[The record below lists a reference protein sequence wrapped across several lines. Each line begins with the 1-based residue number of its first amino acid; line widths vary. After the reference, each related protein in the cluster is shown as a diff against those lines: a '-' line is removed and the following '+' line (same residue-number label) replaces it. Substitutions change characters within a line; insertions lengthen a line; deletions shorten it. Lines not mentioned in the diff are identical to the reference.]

1 MASKRRLVDTAL
13 CERITAKLAEAVFP
27 DDWPATPCVHHET
40 KAPQQDLQEGDVVIG
55 RGRLSSRAMEFG
67 VGPDGVMRECT
78 YVVPI
83 ETYTSHAYP
92 EIEADAIDV
101 IEAKIGEAIFSDPS
115 LGGLVENAEV
125 TTSDESATGDDTTG
139 LGEGAQLFVSCT
151 WYATNPL
158 A

>member
-1 MASKRRLVDTAL
+1 MASRRRLIDTAL
-13 CERITAKLAEAVFP
+13 CQRIAARLANAAMPEG
-27 DDWPATPCVHHET
+27 WPAAPRVYHET
-40 KAPQQDLQEGDVVIG
+40 QAPQQDPQEGDVVIG
-55 RGRLSSRAMEFG
+55 RGRLTSRAVEFG
-67 VGPDGVMRECT
+67 VGPAGVTRECT

-92 EIEADAIDV
+92 EIEADAIDA
-101 IEAKIGEAIFSDPS
+101 IEAAIGEAIFSDPS

-125 TTSDESATGDDTTG
+125 TTSDESAAGDDTTG
-139 LGEGAQLFVSCT
+139 LGEAAQLFVSCT